1 MQTIDEIES
10 KDPKQIKMLFW
21 SVFAGS
27 KGCINRVK
35 VVLKLK
41 HTPLNTNQ
49 LSELLKLDYKVVER
63 HLEILEKNN
72 LVTKVGIRYS
82 VTYFLSPLLESNL
95 NLFDEVAD
103 KSKNCKDDLQIN
115 LNK

>member
-1 MQTIDEIES
+1 MEREKETGS
-10 KDPKQIKMLFW
+10 KDSKQIKMLFW

-35 VVLKLK
+35 IVLKLK
-41 HTPLNTNQ
+41 NTPLNTNQ
-49 LSELLKLDYKVVER
+49 LSELLRLDYKVVER
-63 HLEILEKNN
+63 HLEVLEKNN

-82 VTYFLSPLLESNL
+82 ITYFLSPLLESNL

-103 KSKNCKDDLQIN
+103 KSKNCKDNLQIN